1 LVMERVMQ
9 MVQAD
14 NSVMVSIQSV
24 SKTFRSHTKNVL
36 ALQKVSLSVR
46 KGEFLV
52 ILGPSGCGKTTLLRL
67 IAGLETDYEGNIV
80 VESKP
85 IVGPG
90 LDRGMA
96 FQEHRLLP
104 WLTVTENV
112 SLGLSGNQSGIADKV
127 ERYLEKVGLEGFGHV
142 YPSQLSGGMAQ
153 RAAIARA
160 LVNQPKV
167 LLLDEPFGA
176 LDAITRVRMQSEIER
191 IWLAEKT
198 TMILI
203 THDIDEAVY
212 LGDRVAVMTG
222 RPGEIKAVFDIGLG
236 RPRDRN
242 DATYVT
248 IRRQVLNALEESM
261 GTFSI

>member
-1 LVMERVMQ
+1 
-9 MVQAD
+9 MVQLD
-14 NSVMVSIQSV
+14 NSAMVSIENV
-24 SKTFRSHTKNVL
+24 SKTFHSRTKDVL
-36 ALQKVSLSVR
+36 ALQKVSLNVR
-46 KGEFLV
+46 KGEFLA
-52 ILGPSGCGKTTLLRL
+52 ILGPSGCGKTTLLRM
-67 IAGLETDYEGNIV
+67 IAGLETDYEGNIT
-80 VESKP
+80 VEGER
-85 IVGPG
+85 IVGPSLG
-90 LDRGMA
+90 RGMA

-104 WLTVTENV
+104 WLTIKENV
-112 SLGLSGNQSGIADKV
+112 ALGLEGSEAGIAGKV
-127 ERYLEKVGLEGFGHV
+127 QRYLEKVGLEGFGHV

-176 LDAITRVRMQSEIER
+176 LDAITRVRMQAEIER
-191 IWLAEKT
+191 IWLAERT

-222 RPGEIKAVFDIGLG
+222 RPGEIKALFNIALE

-242 DATYVT
+242 TADYVS
-248 IRRQVLNALEESM
+248 IRKQVHNALEESM